1 MKILPLLLGVSLA
14 ANAALLVIDRPG
26 GSAHKGKTGGG
37 AAGAGATGTG
47 DGAPVMKR
55 SGPATGEG
63 AAIATAFNLGDAEA
77 LRDELR
83 AAGVDEELIR
93 AIVSARIWKRYES
106 RFKALQP
113 GGDEKKPWW
122 KNDDDG
128 GYWGMQSKEQR
139 AQVKALQAEIKAESE
154 RVLGKDPRSES
165 MNPWLERQYGFVSA
179 EKREALQELE
189 QDYNELSSELQ
200 RESRGFQMPLDS
212 EKARFLQEE
221 KRRDL
226 ALILTP
232 EEMADY
238 DLRQSRTAQNL
249 RWQMTKMDATEA
261 EYRAI
266 FEIRKEFDDLYS
278 EYDGFGNR
286 MRRNNDPEARKERGE
301 AEKAMKAQIK
311 EALGPER
318 YQAYV
323 RSNDHDYQQL
333 QNATKRFQLP
343 PDTPAKIYDLRDEF
357 PKKAMLVADDPNLSP
372 DEKKAELGKLAG
384 EARERV
390 KATLGAD
397 VAQVY
402 FDNNGMP
409 WVRQLEQGTIITFDE
424 DGGQQHRR
432 IEQTPK
438 KPAPDKAKA
447 K

>member
-14 ANAALLVIDRPG
+14 ANAALVVVNRSG
-26 GSAHKGKTGGG
+26 GSLGGG
-37 AAGAGATGTG
+37 KVGAASGAGAMGR
-47 DGAPVMKR
+47 DESAPVIKR

-63 AAIATAFNLGDAEA
+63 AAIATAFNLGDAEG

-93 AIVSARIWKRYES
+93 TIVSARIWKRYES

-113 GGDEKKPWW
+113 DADSTKPWW

-128 GYWGMQSKEQR
+128 GYWGSQSKEQR
-139 AQVKALQAEIKAESE
+139 AAMKTLQAEIKAESE

-179 EKREALQELE
+179 DKREALQELE

-200 RESRGFQMPLDS
+200 RESRGFQMPLDA
-212 EKARFLQEE
+212 EKARFLQDE

-266 FEIRKEFDDLYS
+266 FEIRKEFDDLYN

-286 MRRNNDPEARKERGE
+286 TRRNNDPEARKERGE

-311 EALGPER
+311 SALGPER

-333 QNATKRFQLP
+333 QSATKRFQLP
-343 PDTPAKIYDLRDEF
+343 ADTPAKIYDLRDEF
-357 PKKAMLVADDPNLSP
+357 PKKAMLVADDPNLTP
-372 DEKKAELGKLAG
+372 EEKKAELGKLAG
-384 EARERV
+384 EARDRV

-402 FDNNGMP
+402 FDNNGMQ

-438 KPAPDKAKA
+438 KPAATVKK
-447 K
+447 